1 MSPALP
7 FSSVCCLSLAPQVK
21 GHGGQASTDL
31 TGLPSAGRQEKF
43 VLSLLRMEVE
53 KKTRLFKRKSHSVEG
68 NTFLSCLDSETL
80 ADCSHVGGLPHQ
92 ASSQSFHTLIAGKA
106 LAAVSGTGLPSH
118 GIHLPRRLGN
128 LLDS

>member
-7 FSSVCCLSLAPQVK
+7 FSSVCYLSLAPQVK

-53 KKTRLFKRKSHSVEG
+53 KKSDFSKESHILLKVI
-68 NTFLSCLDSETL
+68 LS
-80 ADCSHVGGLPHQ
+80 
-92 ASSQSFHTLIAGKA
+92 
-106 LAAVSGTGLPSH
+106 LAAWT
-118 GIHLPRRLGN
+118 PRP
-128 LLDS
+128 